1 MKIISFI
8 ISVIENNYLLSRSAQ
23 CYCTKAL
30 ISKFV
35 ASYDPL
41 KFSCYH
47 LL

>member
-8 ISVIENNYLLSRSAQ
+8 ISVIENNYLLSRSAH
-23 CYCTKAL
+23 CTKAL